1 MNARELR
8 VWHWRRYEAAC
19 KTFKSHEME
28 AKALEAAG
36 GSAAFHRER
45 MKAADRRATFHH
57 AAVDVLD
64 THPEC
69 VAAGTRAY
77 QDDAVLPDPN
87 LRIRKPRNHK

>member
-19 KTFKSHEME
+19 KTYKAYESE
-28 AKALEAAG
+28 ALALEAAG
-36 GSAAFHRER
+36 GSSAFHRER
-45 MKAADRRATFHH
+45 MRASDRRATFHN
-57 AAVDVLD
+57 AAVRVLD

-69 VAAGTRAY
+69 IAAGTRAY
-77 QDDAVLPDPN
+77 QDDKTMPDHN